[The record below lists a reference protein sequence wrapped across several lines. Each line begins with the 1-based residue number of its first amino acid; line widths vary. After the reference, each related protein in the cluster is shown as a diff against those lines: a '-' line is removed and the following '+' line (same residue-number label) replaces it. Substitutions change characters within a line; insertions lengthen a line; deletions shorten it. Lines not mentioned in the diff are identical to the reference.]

1 MTITFPQFNNDVSYI
16 HTDGQPY
23 DVVATIQQMFGSP
36 TLCYTSRKLI
46 CFEGY
51 IYNPLYNVETQ
62 YEQPNFLSH
71 ALFVVVP
78 NCTEAEKQKLFSV
91 AEKFSATLYT
101 FADKEQALA
110 AAKNW
115 VKAQLAER
123 A

>member
-1 MTITFPQFNNDVSYI
+1 MTITFPQFNNTVSYI
-16 HTDGQPY
+16 HTDGQPH
-23 DVVATIQQMFGSP
+23 DVVATIQKMFGSA

-91 AEKFSATLYT
+91 ADGCVYT

-115 VKAQLAER
+115 VLTYLAER